1 MSSSSIY
8 GSAASP
14 ITISGL
20 GSGLNTSGI
29 ITALTS
35 NENTA
40 ITTYQ
45 DQQSDLNNQVTAWQT
60 FNSDLLGLQSIA
72 GSLSSPSSFSTATVS
87 IDQSAVATVTSSTGA
102 VAGTHTLTVN
112 GLAQAQ
118 KVLSNGVTDASVP
131 LNISGSFLLNGSKI
145 AVTSTESLTQVAAAI
160 NSSSAGVN
168 ASVISAGTGDYQLS
182 LTSSASGALNGL
194 SASDLGSGTALES
207 LGLLPATGG
216 TQTLRQSV
224 ATSGGGA
231 GAGSIALA
239 SSTEDVGAAMSI
251 TDGTA
256 ASGTIQIKG
265 TSINVNL
272 NTMSLTDVANAINSA
287 GISGVQAQI
296 VGIPD
301 ASGNVTA
308 TSAKQLQI
316 VSTDSSSPL
325 TASSF
330 TDSNNVLSS
339 LGIVQ
344 TGFTNQKSA
353 AQDASFSVDGVD
365 YTRSSNTVSDVI
377 PGVSM
382 TLLSTNDATT
392 STPANIS
399 VAEDTSSVSGTISN
413 FVTAYNG
420 VVDYINSQD
429 TFTPD
434 STNAEGTAQSSPELF
449 GNYALTSVQNQL
461 SSMLNVNSNG
471 KTLAD
476 VGITVNT
483 TGELVVDS
491 SKLQAALQSDPTT
504 VASLFGVSGT
514 ATGTGLSFVT
524 AGTNS
529 QTSSAQGYAVNIT
542 QAATQATVTAASAY
556 TAPSQAETLTF
567 SGGLFSASSVGLSI
581 PAGTT
586 LSGAISLINGNT
598 NLNQALYA
606 SSDSSGRLVITSKG
620 YGSTQLFGVQSN
632 FPGAQGSGIGTSEVS
647 ALGTDVM
654 GTINGEA
661 ATGVGQS
668 LEGNAGNKTTD
679 GVQITYTGTTTGSI
693 GNITVAHGV
702 ADQLNGLVTQV
713 TDSNTGVIASQE
725 NALTAQVASIQTEI
739 TGLQTEVT
747 NYQSYLETTFAAM
760 ETAVAN
766 LKSQQQ
772 AFDAQAGITST
783 ASSSS
788 GSSSSSSSSSS

>member
-29 ITALTS
+29 ITALTA

-45 DQQSDLNNQVTAWQT
+45 SQQSDLNNQVTAWQT

-72 GSLSSPSSFSTATVS
+72 SSLSSPSSFSTATAS

-112 GLAQAQ
+112 SLAQAQ

-145 AVTSTESLTQVAAAI
+145 TVTSTESLTQVAAAI

-182 LTSSASGALNGL
+182 LTSSSSGALNGL
-194 SASDLGSGTALES
+194 SASDVGSGTALES
-207 LGLLPATGG
+207 LGLLPSTGG
-216 TQTLRQSV
+216 TQALRQSIT
-224 ATSGGGA
+224 TSSGGA

-256 ASGTIQIKG
+256 ASGAIEIKG
-265 TSINVNL
+265 TSISVNL

-420 VVDYINSQD
+420 VVDYINSQN

-434 STNAEGTAQSSPELF
+434 STNTEGTAQSSPELF

-471 KTLAD
+471 KSLAD

-491 SKLQAALQSDPTT
+491 SQLQAALQSDPTT

-529 QTSSAQGYAVNIT
+529 QTSSAQGYAVDIT

-632 FPGAQGSGIGTSEVS
+632 LPGAQGSGIGTSEVS
-647 ALGTDVM
+647 ALGADVM

-679 GVQITYTGTTTGSI
+679 GVQITYTGTAIGSI

-713 TDSNTGVIASQE
+713 TDSDTGVIASQE

-739 TGLQTEVT
+739 TGLQTEVG

-788 GSSSSSSSSSS
+788 GSSSTSSSSS

>member
-1 MSSSSIY
+1 M
-8 GSAASP
+8 
-14 ITISGL
+14 
-20 GSGLNTSGI
+20 
-29 ITALTS
+29 
-35 NENTA
+35 
-40 ITTYQ
+40 
-45 DQQSDLNNQVTAWQT
+45 
-60 FNSDLLGLQSIA
+60 
-72 GSLSSPSSFSTATVS
+72 
-87 IDQSAVATVTSSTGA
+87 
-102 VAGTHTLTVN
+102 
-112 GLAQAQ
+112 
-118 KVLSNGVTDASVP
+118 
-131 LNISGSFLLNGSKI
+131 
-145 AVTSTESLTQVAAAI
+145 
-160 NSSSAGVN
+160 
-168 ASVISAGTGDYQLS
+168 
-182 LTSSASGALNGL
+182 
-194 SASDLGSGTALES
+194 
-207 LGLLPATGG
+207 
-216 TQTLRQSV
+216 
-224 ATSGGGA
+224 
-231 GAGSIALA
+231 
-239 SSTEDVGAAMSI
+239 
-251 TDGTA
+251 
-256 ASGTIQIKG
+256 
-265 TSINVNL
+265 
-272 NTMSLTDVANAINSA
+272 
-287 GISGVQAQI
+287 
-296 VGIPD
+296 
-301 ASGNVTA
+301 
-308 TSAKQLQI
+308 
-316 VSTDSSSPL
+316 
-325 TASSF
+325 
-330 TDSNNVLSS
+330 
-339 LGIVQ
+339 Q

-420 VVDYINSQD
+420 VVDYINSQN

-471 KTLAD
+471 KSLAD

-491 SKLQAALQSDPTT
+491 SQLQAALQSDPTT

-529 QTSSAQGYAVNIT
+529 QTSSAQGYAVDIT

-606 SSDSSGRLVITSKG
+606 SSDSSGRFVITSKG

-632 FPGAQGSGIGTSEVS
+632 LPGAQGSGIGTSEVS
-647 ALGTDVM
+647 ALGADVM

-679 GVQITYTGTTTGSI
+679 GVQITYTGTATGSI

-713 TDSNTGVIASQE
+713 TDSDTGVIASQE

-739 TGLQTEVT
+739 TGLQTEVG

-783 ASSSS
+783 ASSTS
-788 GSSSSSSSSSS
+788 GSSSSSSSSS